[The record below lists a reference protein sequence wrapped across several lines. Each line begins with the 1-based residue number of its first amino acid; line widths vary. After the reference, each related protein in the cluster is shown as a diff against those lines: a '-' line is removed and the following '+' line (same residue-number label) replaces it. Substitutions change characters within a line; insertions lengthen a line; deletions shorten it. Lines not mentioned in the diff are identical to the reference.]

1 MTRYERWI
9 SCQAVYIC
17 LNRERESATLSS
29 GRSQS
34 EKKTNKP
41 AKHRIEPL
49 PDKQKAKILAPVVLL
64 LLVVV
69 VVLSS
74 RFTVASQG
82 TPSRLGRAHLL

>member
-1 MTRYERWI
+1 MTRYERCI
-9 SCQAVYIC
+9 SCQTVYIC
-17 LNRERESATLSS
+17 LNRGRERATLSL

-34 EKKTNKP
+34 GKNNKP

-49 PDKQKAKILAPVVLL
+49 PDKQKAKTLAPVVLL
-64 LLVVV
+64 LLLLLL

-82 TPSRLGRAHLL
+82 TQSRL